1 MELEQ
6 QKDRMHVSVI
16 RLVAAGGINH
26 RKANQVSQHNLRGVK
41 G

>member
-16 RLVAAGGINH
+16 RAFAAGGINH
-26 RKANQVSQHNLRGVK
+26 RKAYQVSQHNRRRQK
-41 G
+41 E